1 MAVISSQTDSVMVL
15 EVQTGLTPAGG
26 PILSSRSINVK
37 AAATDQDIFDVGLQ
51 HFGYVILPILLAF
64 LCGQLRYLTYI
75 SREQQLDEL
84 FSLFS
89 PIFYKFKAFIR
100 NTKVFLS

>member
-37 AAATDQDIFDVGLQ
+37 AVATDQDIFDVGTALQ
-51 HFGYVILPILLAF
+51 ALSNYPLISVKRENHFDLA
-64 LCGQLRYLTYI
+64 L
-75 SREQQLDEL
+75 
-84 FSLFS
+84 
-89 PIFYKFKAFIR
+89 
-100 NTKVFLS
+100 